1 MEKRYSIM
9 LIDDSSTNNILY
21 ESILEDEG
29 YQVYVFDDAQKA
41 LNQIETISPDL
52 IMLDLMMP
60 GMDGFD
66 FLDRKK
72 QLSNVA
78 SVPVVMV
85 TARTDKES
93 EKKAFELGVKE
104 YLLKPAGILEVTQLV
119 KKILQ

>member
-1 MEKRYSIM
+1 M

-29 YQVYVFDDAQKA
+29 YQVFVFSDAEKA
-41 LNQIETISPDL
+41 LNQLENIHPDL

-66 FLDRKK
+66 FLDKK
-72 QLSNVA
+72 KRIASIA

-93 EKKAFELGVKE
+93 EKKALEMGVRE

-119 KKILQ
+119 RKILN